1 MNKRFQKEGRPLS
14 LMLRI
19 SARERKALELEATLK
34 EQSLSEFVR
43 SATRLKELIAKYELK
58 INEAK

>member
-1 MNKRFQKEGRPLS
+1 MNTRFQKEGRPLS

-19 SARERKALELEATLK
+19 SARERKALEHEATLK

>member
-1 MNKRFQKEGRPLS
+1 MNTRFQKEQRPLS
-14 LMLRI
+14 LLLRI

>member
-1 MNKRFQKEGRPLS
+1 MNTRFQKELRPLS

-58 INEAK
+58 VNEAK

>member
-1 MNKRFQKEGRPLS
+1 MNTRFQKEKRPLS
-14 LMLRI
+14 LLLRI